1 MRTNTNIKTLPPRG
15 KRTYESRT
23 RRPSFARSIKPAVK
37 IEARGVNLDS
47 ELTVKFAALGG
58 LEEVGRNMMFFE
70 YGDEIII
77 IDAGLQFPEETT
89 PGIDFIIP
97 NTSYFENK
105 KKNIRALIIT
115 HGHLDHIGAIPYIME
130 KLGNPVIYTTAL
142 NKAMIIRRQE
152 EFSNAPKLEF
162 EIVKNGETRQISK
175 NFKVEF
181 FSTAH
186 TIPDSIGV
194 ILDTPVGKMVHPGDF
209 RIDYDIE
216 GNPQNMDTWEKI
228 GKQKI
233 HTLLLESTGAD
244 KEGHS
249 LSERIVEAEIEKIFK
264 KVEGRIIIATFA
276 SLLNRL
282 SEIIKI
288 AEKYN
293 RKIFISGFSM
303 KANIQIAQ
311 NLGYMKIKKETVAP
325 LEEINKYRD
334 DKIVVLCT
342 GAQGESNASLMR
354 IINGEHKQIQIKKGD
369 TVLLSSSVIP
379 GNERSV
385 QILLDDIARQGGIIY
400 HSRMV
405 DIHSSGH
412 APQEDLKIIMKMVKP
427 KFYTPVHGYYFMR
440 WRNAQLAQESL
451 KLKPEETPIV
461 DNGQP
466 ILFSKNSAIVSEEI
480 IPTYYVM
487 VDGLGVG
494 DVGEVVL
501 RDRRALAQE
510 GMVVVIA
517 TLDRRTG
524 HFLKN
529 PDIISRGFIYLK
541 ENKEL
546 VEDLRKKIRLMISRI
561 PRQQQMD
568 ADYIKGMMRDQISQ
582 FLYNKTKRR
591 PMILPVLI
599 EV

>member
-1 MRTNTNIKTLPPRG
+1 MVYKTKTTN
-15 KRTYESRT
+15 S
-23 RRPSFARSIKPAVK
+23 K
-37 IEARGVNLDS
+37 IIRKNGYDNQIVR
-47 ELTVKFAALGG
+47 FAALGG
-58 LEEVGRNMMFFE
+58 LEEIGRNMMFFE
-70 YGDEIII
+70 YGNEIVI

-97 NTSYFENK
+97 NISYLEAK

-115 HGHLDHIGAIPYIME
+115 HGHMDHIGAIPYIMD
-130 KLGNPVIYTTAL
+130 KIGNPLIYTTGL
-142 NKAMIIRRQE
+142 NKEMIKRKQE
-152 EFSNAPKLEF
+152 DFPNSPKLEF
-162 EIVKNGETRQISK
+162 EIVKNGETRQISE

-209 RIDYDIE
+209 RVDYDAE
-216 GNPQNMDTWEKI
+216 GNPQHLDIWEKI

-244 KEGHS
+244 KEGRS
-249 LSERIVEAEIEKIFK
+249 LSERIVEVEIEKIFK
-264 KVEGRIIIATFA
+264 KAEGRIIVGTFA
-276 SLLNRL
+276 SLLDRL

-288 AEKYN
+288 AEKHN
-293 RKIFISGFSM
+293 RKIFISGYSM

-311 NLGYMKIKKETVAP
+311 NLGFIKVKKETIVP
-325 LEEINKYRD
+325 LDEINKYKD
-334 DKIVVLCT
+334 DKIVLLCT
-342 GAQGESNASLMR
+342 GAQGEPNASLMR
-354 IINGEHKQIQIKKGD
+354 IINGDHKQVHIKKGD
-369 TVLLSSSVIP
+369 TVILSSSIVP

-385 QILLDDIARQGGIIY
+385 QILLDDIARQGGMIY
-400 HSRMV
+400 HSKMV

-412 APQEDLKIIMKMVKP
+412 APQDDLKTVMKIVKP
-427 KFYTPVHGYYFMR
+427 KFYTPVHGYYYMR

-461 DNGQP
+461 DNGQ
-466 ILFSKNSAIVSEEI
+466 IVLLKKDLVEISEET
-480 IPTYYVM
+480 IPAFYVM

-501 RDRRALAQE
+501 RDRRVLAQE
-510 GMVVVIA
+510 GMVVIIA
-517 TLDRRTG
+517 TLDRHTG
-524 HFLKN
+524 RFLKN

-546 VEDLRKKIRLMISRI
+546 VEEIRKRIRAMVSRV
-561 PRQQQMD
+561 PYQQID
-568 ADYIKGMMRDQISQ
+568 SDYIKAMIRDQIGQ
-582 FLYNKTKRR
+582 FVYNKTNRR
-591 PMILPVLI
+591 PMILPVVI